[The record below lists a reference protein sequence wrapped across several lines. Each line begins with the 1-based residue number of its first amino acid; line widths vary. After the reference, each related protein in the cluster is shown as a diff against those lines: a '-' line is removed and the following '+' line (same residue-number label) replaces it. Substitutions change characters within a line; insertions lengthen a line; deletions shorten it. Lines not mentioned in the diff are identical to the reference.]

1 MKVEIEKDRDIVW
14 LRGEKVG
21 TCFKC
26 KYCIEIKSGGM
37 VPIEGAS
44 RA

>member
-1 MKVEIEKDRDIVW
+1 MKVEIEKDRDRVW

-21 TCFKC
+21 TGFKC
-26 KYCIEIKSGGM
+26 KYCIKIKSGG
-37 VPIEGAS
+37 VVSIEGAS